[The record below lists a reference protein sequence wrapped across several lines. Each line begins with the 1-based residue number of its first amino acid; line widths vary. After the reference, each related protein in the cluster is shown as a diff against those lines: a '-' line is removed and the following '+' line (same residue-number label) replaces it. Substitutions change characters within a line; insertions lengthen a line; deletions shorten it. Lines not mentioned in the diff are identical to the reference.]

1 MSTHADETG
10 AQVPMLE
17 SAISSLAG
25 LEKLIAVANSL
36 RISSLHDAC
45 SELERL
51 EAALAE
57 ERGEQLADLNKLEVD
72 ERLKRLEEISETQRS
87 EFDVLD
93 FVGQMRF
100 GSGRDL
106 WGWEEFH
113 SNVLAW
119 LLDPG
124 QSHGLGDCFL
134 KSFLS
139 RALVPSAD
147 WTGTMVTREWENVV
161 DGQTGFLDILV
172 LNEAEKILC
181 AIENKVFSSEHSQQ
195 LTRYRIALERSY
207 PAFMRNHVFLT
218 PWAKHPLQEEER
230 GYWESVP
237 YSAVF
242 ETVQHIVENDNLATN
257 DGVRAFLRQYAT
269 TLRRHL
275 MPETSIP
282 QMARR
287 IYLEHREAM
296 DKIFDNKPDW
306 VGEAKQ
312 WLKEAVELQQE
323 WKLDAESPAFVRFR
337 AKDWE
342 QYEAMRT
349 GTGWAAQSSGALL
362 LFQFRF
368 DGGVP
373 WLDLGL
379 SPGNAT
385 NNGLRE
391 KLFEAVRQHPKLFSP
406 RTTSLTDG
414 WAILHYEE
422 DYILDDADYGVGWDD
437 GTTRAKLEKW
447 VEDFAASK
455 FPGMNEVIVHCLR
468 EHEAEPQT

>member
-1 MSTHADETG
+1 MSTHADGTAG
-10 AQVPMLE
+10 QVPMLE
-17 SAISSLAG
+17 SAISSLSK
-25 LEKLIAVANSL
+25 LENLIAAADSL
-36 RISSLHDAC
+36 RISSFHDAC

-51 EAALAE
+51 EAVLAAQ
-57 ERGEQLADLNKLEVD
+57 RAEQLTGLNKLEVD
-72 ERLKRLEEISETQRS
+72 ERLKRLEELSETQRS
-87 EFDVLD
+87 EFDALD
-93 FVGQMRF
+93 FVGVMRS
-100 GSGRDL
+100 GSGRNI
-106 WGWEEFH
+106 WGSEEFH

-124 QSHGLGDCFL
+124 ESHGLGDCFL
-134 KSFLS
+134 RSFLT
-139 RALVPSAD
+139 RASVPSAD
-147 WTGTMVTREWENVV
+147 WSGTVVYREWENVV
-161 DGQTGFLDILV
+161 DGRPGFLDILV
-172 LNEAEKILC
+172 LNEAEKVLC
-181 AIENKVFSSEHSQQ
+181 AIENKVFSSEHSEQ
-195 LTRYRIALERSY
+195 LTRYRMALERSY
-207 PAFMRNHVFLT
+207 PAFIRNHVFLT
-218 PWAKHPLQEEER
+218 PWATRPVREEER
-230 GYWESVP
+230 GYWQALP

-242 ETVQHIVENDNLATN
+242 EAIQHIVENASLATN
-257 DGVRAFLRQYAT
+257 DSVRTFVHQYAT
-269 TLRRHL
+269 TLRMNL
-275 MPETSIP
+275 MSETSIP
-282 QMARR
+282 QLARR
-287 IYLEHREAM
+287 LYLEHREAM
-296 DKIFDNKPDW
+296 DQIIAYKPDW
-306 VGEAKQ
+306 RAETKQ
-312 WLKEAVELQQE
+312 WLKEAIELQQE

-337 AKDWE
+337 AADWD

-349 GTGWAAQSSGALL
+349 GTGWAPQSSALL

-406 RTTSLTDG
+406 RTTSLPDG

-422 DYILDDADYGVGWDD
+422 DYILDNADYGVGWDD

-447 VEDFAASK
+447 VEDFAANE

>member
-1 MSTHADETG
+1 MSTHADGTAE
-10 AQVPMLE
+10 QVPMLE
-17 SAISSLAG
+17 SAISSLSG
-25 LEKLIAVANSL
+25 LENLIAAANSL

-51 EAALAE
+51 DAALAA
-57 ERGEQLADLNKLEVD
+57 ERGEQLTGFYKLEVD
-72 ERLKRLEEISETQRS
+72 ERLKRLEELSETQRS

-124 QSHGLGDCFL
+124 QGHGLGDCFL
-134 KSFLS
+134 RSFLS
-139 RALVPSAD
+139 RASVPSAD
-147 WTGTMVTREWENVV
+147 WSGTVVTREWRNVV
-161 DGQTGFLDILV
+161 DGRPGSLDILV
-172 LNEAEKILC
+172 LNEAEKVLC
-181 AIENKVFSSEHSQQ
+181 AIENKVFSSEHSEQ

-218 PWAKHPLQEEER
+218 PWATRPVQEAER

-242 ETVQHIVENDNLATN
+242 ETVQQIVENDNLATN

-269 TLRRHL
+269 TLRRNL
-275 MPETSIP
+275 MSETSIP
-282 QMARR
+282 QIARR
-287 IYLEHREAM
+287 LYLEHQEAM
-296 DKIFDNKPDW
+296 DQIIANKPDW
-306 VGEAKQ
+306 VAEAKQ
-312 WLKEAVELQQE
+312 WLKEAIELQQE

-337 AKDWE
+337 AADWD

-349 GTGWAAQSSGALL
+349 GTGWAPQSSALL

-406 RTTSLTDG
+406 RTTSLPDG

-422 DYILDDADYGVGWDD
+422 DYILDNADYGVGWDD

-447 VEDFAASK
+447 VEDFAANE

>member
-1 MSTHADETG
+1 MSTHADEMG

-17 SAISSLAG
+17 RAISSLGG
-25 LEKLIAVANSL
+25 LENPIAAADSL

-51 EAALAE
+51 EAVLAA
-57 ERGEQLADLNKLEVD
+57 ERGEQLTVFNKLEVD
-72 ERLKRLEEISETQRS
+72 ERLKRLEDISETQRS

-106 WGWEEFH
+106 WGQEEFH

-124 QSHGLGDCFL
+124 ESHGLGDCFL
-134 KSFLS
+134 RSFLT
-139 RALVPSAD
+139 RASVPSAD
-147 WTGTMVTREWENVV
+147 WSGTVVTREWGNVV
-161 DGQTGFLDILV
+161 DGRPGSLDILV

-218 PWAKHPLQEEER
+218 RWATRPFQEEER

-242 ETVQHIVENDNLATN
+242 ETVQQIVENDNLATN

-269 TLRRHL
+269 TLRRNL
-275 MPETSIP
+275 MSETSIP
-282 QMARR
+282 QLARR

-296 DKIFDNKPDW
+296 DKIIANKPDW

-312 WLKEAVELQQE
+312 WLKEAIELQQE
-323 WKLDAESPAFVRFR
+323 WKLDAESQAFVRFR
-337 AKDWE
+337 AKDWD

-349 GTGWAAQSSGALL
+349 GTGWAPQSSALL

-368 DGGVP
+368 DGRVP

-406 RTTSLTDG
+406 RTTSLPDG

-422 DYILDDADYGVGWDD
+422 DYILDNSDYGVGWDD

-455 FPGMNEVIVHCLR
+455 FPGINEVIVHCLR
-468 EHEAEPQT
+468 EHEAEPRT